1 MNLIVRVPDE
11 LADRITSAGG
21 DPEQLALAALRQA
34 ADDLAHASRPDIAV
48 GGDEQ
53 ARRTSAKAAVARIR
67 QNRIGNTLPP
77 GVTIHALI
85 NHGRD

>member
-34 ADDLAHASRPDIAV
+34 ADDLAQASHPNAAAGR
-48 GGDEQ
+48 GEQ
-53 ARRTSAKAAVARIR
+53 ARRAAAKGAGTRIR

-77 GVTIHALI
+77 GVTIRELI
-85 NHGRD
+85 NYGRD